1 MFICHEGS
9 VFFGKEDTSLAQVLG
24 KMLYK
29 YFQLLLSV
37 GDMPLYI
44 YLQNARNMFH

>member
-9 VFFGKEDTSLAQVLG
+9 VFFGKEDTSLAQVLR
-24 KMLYK
+24 KMLSK
-29 YFQLLLSV
+29 YFQLPLSV